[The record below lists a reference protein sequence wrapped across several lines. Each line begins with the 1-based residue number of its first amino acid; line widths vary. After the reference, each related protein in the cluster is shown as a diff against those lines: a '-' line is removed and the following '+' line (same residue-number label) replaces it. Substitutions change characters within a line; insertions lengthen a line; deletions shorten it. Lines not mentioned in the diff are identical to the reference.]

1 MNKILVVGIV
11 GESVFMKCDHF
22 HKKGET
28 IKVENIYTEIGG
40 KGFNQALTIN
50 ELGGKVKFV
59 CALGNDILKDKIID
73 EINKLDVP
81 MSYFIDENNQSAY
94 ATILTNKQGDNQV
107 SVYQGAHL
115 SKNNLQSIYK
125 EIDDVDY
132 VLLQLEIPY
141 DVNLEIAK
149 YAKLKNKKVILNP
162 APISEIHELL
172 NYCDIITP
180 NEIEAISLFGN
191 NYQEKL
197 INRNFITIVTR
208 GSKTTILIKDKIE
221 EFEIQR
227 VSVKDTTGAGDAFN
241 GALVYAIANEMNL
254 QEAIKFASNIASK
267 TVQYDYVL
275 PGILKLKKGEK

>member
-28 IKVENIYTEIGG
+28 IKVESIYTEIGG
-40 KGFNQALTIN
+40 KGFNQALTIKR
-50 ELGGKVKFV
+50 LGGEVKFV
-59 CALGNDILKDKIID
+59 CALGNDLLKDKIIN
-73 EINKLDVP
+73 EINKLNVP
-81 MSYFIDENNQSAY
+81 MTYFVDRNNQSAY

-107 SVYQGAHL
+107 SVYQGAQL
-115 SKNNLQSIYK
+115 SINNLQSIYK

-149 YAKLKNKKVILNP
+149 YAKSKNKKVILNP
-162 APISEIHELL
+162 APIADIEELL

-180 NEIEAISLFGN
+180 NEIEVISLFGE
-191 NYQEKL
+191 NYRERL
-197 INRNFITIVTR
+197 INQNFTTIVTR
-208 GSKTTILIKDKIE
+208 GSKPTILIQNTIE
-221 EFEIQR
+221 EFPTEKVI
-227 VSVKDTTGAGDAFN
+227 VKDTTGAGDAFN
-241 GALVYAIANEMNL
+241 GALVYNL
-254 QEAIKFASNIASK
+254 AREKNIKESIKFASSIASN

-275 PGILKLKKGEK
+275 PGIIQLKKIEK

>member
-28 IKVENIYTEIGG
+28 IKVESIYTEIGG
-40 KGFNQALTIN
+40 KGFNQALTIKR
-50 ELGGKVKFV
+50 LGGEVKFV
-59 CALGNDILKDKIID
+59 CALGNDLLKDKIIN
-73 EINKLDVP
+73 EINKLNVP
-81 MSYFIDENNQSAY
+81 MTYFVDKNNQSAY

-107 SVYQGAHL
+107 SVYQGAQL
-115 SKNNLQSIYK
+115 SINNLQSIYK

-149 YAKLKNKKVILNP
+149 YAKSKNKKVILNP
-162 APISEIHELL
+162 APIADIEELL

-180 NEIEAISLFGN
+180 NEIEVISLFGE
-191 NYQEKL
+191 NYRERL
-197 INRNFITIVTR
+197 INQNFTTIVTR
-208 GSKTTILIKDKIE
+208 GSKPTILIQNMVE
-221 EFEIQR
+221 EFPTEKVI
-227 VSVKDTTGAGDAFN
+227 VKDTTGAGDAFN
-241 GALVYAIANEMNL
+241 GALVYNL
-254 QEAIKFASNIASK
+254 AREKNIKESIKFASSIASN

-275 PGILKLKKGEK
+275 PGIIQLKKIEK

>member
-40 KGFNQALTIN
+40 KGFNQALTIKR
-50 ELGGKVKFV
+50 LGGEVKFV
-59 CALGNDILKDKIID
+59 CALGNDLLKDKIIN
-73 EINKLDVP
+73 EINKLNVP
-81 MSYFIDENNQSAY
+81 MTYFVDKNNQSAY

-107 SVYQGAHL
+107 SVYQGAQL
-115 SKNNLQSIYK
+115 SINNLQSIYK

-149 YAKLKNKKVILNP
+149 YAKSKNKKVILNP
-162 APISEIHELL
+162 APIADIEELL

-180 NEIEAISLFGN
+180 NEIEVISLFGE
-191 NYQEKL
+191 NYRERL
-197 INRNFITIVTR
+197 INPNFTTIVTR
-208 GSKTTILIKDKIE
+208 GSKPTILIQNMVEEFPTEKVIVKDKIG
-221 EFEIQR
+221 R
-227 VSVKDTTGAGDAFN
+227 AHV
-241 GALVYAIANEMNL
+241 
-254 QEAIKFASNIASK
+254 
-267 TVQYDYVL
+267 
-275 PGILKLKKGEK
+275 

>member
-28 IKVENIYTEIGG
+28 IKVESIYTEIGG
-40 KGFNQALTIN
+40 KGFNQALTIKR
-50 ELGGKVKFV
+50 LGGEVKFV
-59 CALGNDILKDKIID
+59 CALGNDLLKDKIIN
-73 EINKLDVP
+73 EINKLNVP
-81 MSYFIDENNQSAY
+81 MTYFVDKNNQSAY

-107 SVYQGAHL
+107 SVYQGAQL
-115 SKNNLQSIYK
+115 SINNLQSIYK

-149 YAKLKNKKVILNP
+149 YAKSKNKKVILNP
-162 APISEIHELL
+162 APIADIEELL

-180 NEIEAISLFGN
+180 NEIEVISLFGE
-191 NYQEKL
+191 NYRERL
-197 INRNFITIVTR
+197 INQNFTTIVTR
-208 GSKTTILIKDKIE
+208 GSKPIILIQNMVE
-221 EFEIQR
+221 EFPTEKVI
-227 VSVKDTTGAGDAFN
+227 VKDTTGAGDAFN
-241 GALVYAIANEMNL
+241 GALVYNL
-254 QEAIKFASNIASK
+254 AREKNIKESIKFASSIASN

-275 PGILKLKKGEK
+275 PGIIQLKKIEK

>member
-1 MNKILVVGIV
+1 MKNVLVVGIV

-22 HKKGET
+22 HNEGET
-28 IKVENIYTEIGG
+28 IKVENIYKEIGG

-50 ELGGKVKFV
+50 ELGGKVKFI
-59 CALGNDILKDKIID
+59 CALGNDNLKDNIVN
-73 EINKLDVP
+73 EINKLSVP
-81 MSYFIDENNQSAY
+81 FEFFVDKNNQSAY
-94 ATILTNKQGDNQV
+94 ATILTNKYGDNQV
-107 SVYQGAHL
+107 SVYQGASL
-115 SKNNLQSIYK
+115 TINDLDKIYK
-125 EIDDVDY
+125 EIDKAEY

-141 DVNLEIAK
+141 NINLEIAK

>member
-28 IKVENIYTEIGG
+28 IKVESIYTEIGG
-40 KGFNQALTIN
+40 KGFNQALTIKR
-50 ELGGKVKFV
+50 LGGEVKFV
-59 CALGNDILKDKIID
+59 CALGNDLLKDKIIN
-73 EINKLDVP
+73 EINKLNVP
-81 MSYFIDENNQSAY
+81 MTYFVDKNNQSAY

-107 SVYQGAHL
+107 SVYQGAQL
-115 SKNNLQSIYK
+115 SINDLQSIYK

-149 YAKLKNKKVILNP
+149 YAKTKNKKIILNP
-162 APISEIHELL
+162 APIGDIEELL

-180 NEIEAISLFGN
+180 NEIEVISLFGE
-191 NYQEKL
+191 NYRERL
-197 INRNFITIVTR
+197 INQNFTTIVTR
-208 GSKTTILIKDKIE
+208 GSKPTILIQNTIE
-221 EFEIQR
+221 EFPTEKVI
-227 VSVKDTTGAGDAFN
+227 VKDTTGAGDAFN
-241 GALVYAIANEMNL
+241 GALVYNL
-254 QEAIKFASNIASK
+254 AREKNIKESIKFASSIASN

-275 PGILKLKKGEK
+275 PGIIQLKKIEK